1 VRSTVH
7 ELDFALTKIIYVEKQ
22 LLELICFQ
30 IQHLKPENIPKP
42 PYITSSPTLPSS
54 TPSSKT
60 TAGVAS
66 SNKGK
71 QPATTKSKSPAAL
84 PSKQTGGRR
93 LPIPPEP
100 HPPLASRVSPYSP
113 AISAGVLIETVKAGM
128 NATENPVGGAPG
140 APGMPGMQ
148 KGKRKVV
155 RVRG

>member
-1 VRSTVH
+1 MKTVC
-7 ELDFALTKIIYVEKQ
+7 VEKQ
-22 LLELICFQ
+22 LLEVICFQ

-42 PYITSSPTLPSS
+42 PYMTSSPNLPSS
-54 TPSSKT
+54 TSSSKT
-60 TAGVAS
+60 TTGFAS

-140 APGMPGMQ
+140 VPGMPGMQ